1 MITVDKFFYT
11 WSKKLTPKVT
21 RLRPSNLKVY
31 KEMRAHLSRFGY
43 ENIKPSELKE
53 SFSYYPDNHYINYFL
68 SHNQIGHA
76 EDRSVTFKTK
86 EFMYIAVLPFEGL
99 DCRREDKDTSLFD
112 VAKEFFFDMFDNDTL
127 KGFDKSLIL

>member
-43 ENIKPSELKE
+43 ENIKPSELVE

-76 EDRSVTFKTK
+76 EDRAVNFKTK
-86 EFMYIAVLPFEGL
+86 DFMYIAVLPFEGL

-112 VAKEFFFDMFDNDTL
+112 VAKEFFFDMFDNDAL